1 MPGEGYASIISRWP
15 NDSTGI
21 RERQNIMDDRGDRIS
36 LIAEIIILIVFAVC
50 AVHWVSDAKTGQQA
64 YAYVNECEKTREI
77 GDNK

>member
-1 MPGEGYASIISRWP
+1 
-15 NDSTGI
+15 
-21 RERQNIMDDRGDRIS
+21 MDDRGDRIS